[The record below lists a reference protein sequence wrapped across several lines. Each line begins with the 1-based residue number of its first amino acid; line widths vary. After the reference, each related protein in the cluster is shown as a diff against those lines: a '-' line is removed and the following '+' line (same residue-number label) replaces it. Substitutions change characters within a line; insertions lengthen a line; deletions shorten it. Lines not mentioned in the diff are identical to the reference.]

1 MIETLSLKE
10 LGRRRRARMFFRI
23 CRRWITRKVAAAA
36 AAVTAAS
43 EVEEKKN
50 CFVHWSS
57 SVAADRSSERFFPWM
72 HSLGFSVARA

>member
-23 CRRWITRKVAAAA
+23 CRRWITRKVAA